1 MTNKTNANPKIDLK
15 EKQGFSVRC
24 ETTDLPPSSGMDINM
39 AFRGFRITF
48 ANGYTMSVQFGTA
61 NYCEDYSKPVPK
73 YSRDRK
79 EFLAEVCPNAEI
91 AIISPDGNF
100 VDFKDGQGVRG
111 HTDPDTFA
119 KIVAWVAGLN
129 STVKEAEV

>member
-1 MTNKTNANPKIDLK
+1 MINKNLK

-24 ETTDLPPSSGMDINM
+24 EATDLPPSNGMNINM

-48 ANGYTMSVQFGTA
+48 VNGYTISVQFGTA

-73 YSRDRK
+73 YPRDRK

-100 VDFKDGQGVRG
+100 VSFGDGQGVRG

-119 KIVAWVAGLN
+119 KIVAWVAGQK